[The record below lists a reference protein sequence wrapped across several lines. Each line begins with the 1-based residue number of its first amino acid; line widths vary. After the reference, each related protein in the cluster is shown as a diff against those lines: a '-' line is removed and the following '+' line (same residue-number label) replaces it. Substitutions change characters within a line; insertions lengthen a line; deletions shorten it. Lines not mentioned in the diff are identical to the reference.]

1 MTKDEG
7 RTTKITNPKSK
18 IQNPKSFYD
27 PNLSYQENYDLGPFG
42 GITDEPSAEEVAALE
57 RPRSEWAVVGG
68 LLLRRPIGI
77 PAGPLLNS
85 KFTDAAFRWGYDL
98 CHYKTVRSRFWPS
111 HPAPNVLRV
120 DAPDPIPAGEIG
132 STTLVALH
140 FRDGEPV
147 DLATLSI
154 TNSFGMPA
162 QPPNVWQADMER
174 AAQGAGPGQALVAS
188 ITGTQDNGDDADYIE
203 DHVRTALMCAETG
216 AHAIEV
222 NLSCPNLGGHGLMCH
237 DPHAAGHVCK
247 VVKQAIGSL
256 PLFAKLGNY
265 TPDEKGEATLRQV
278 VQATAPYVQG
288 YGAVNAVPVPVI
300 AASGGPAL
308 PGKGR
313 NLAGVCGAALKA
325 TGLDV
330 VRRLAAIRAAGGYDF
345 AIIGVGGLASP
356 DDYLAYLGA
365 GADAVQGATGP
376 MWNYRLAVDI
386 ALASR
391 LVLAGQI

>member
-1 MTKDEG
+1 MTV
-7 RTTKITNPKSK
+7 P
-18 IQNPKSFYD
+18 FYD

-42 GITDEPSAEEVAALE
+42 MFAAEPSDEERRALEVPGSEWVEVA
-57 RPRSEWAVVGG
+57 G
-68 LLLRRPIGI
+68 LRLRRPLGI

-85 KFTDAAFRWGYDL
+85 KYTDAAFRWGYDL

-111 HPAPNVLRV
+111 HDAPNVLLV
-120 DAPDPIPAGEIG
+120 NSPQPIPPDDFGRD
-132 STTLVALH
+132 TLIARPFL
-140 FRDGEPV
+140 RDEPV

-162 QPPNVWQADMER
+162 QEPDVWQADMQSAVR
-174 AAQGAGPGQALVAS
+174 GAGPGQALVAS
-188 ITGTQDNGDDADYIE
+188 VTGTRLPGEDDHAYIE
-203 DHVRTALMCAETG
+203 DHVLTAAMCAETG

-237 DPHAAGHVCK
+237 DAEAAALVCK
-247 VVKQAIGSL
+247 AVKQAIGPI

-265 TPDEKGEATLRQV
+265 TPDAEGEATLRRV

-300 AASGGPAL
+300 GEDGGQAL
-308 PGKGR
+308 PGAGR
-313 NLAGVCGAALKA
+313 QLAGVCGAALKA

-330 VRRLAAIRAAGGYDF
+330 VRRLSQIRAAGGYEF
-345 AIIGVGGLASP
+345 AIIGVGGLATAA
-356 DDYLAYLGA
+356 DYRAYLEA

-376 MWNYRLAVDI
+376 MWNYRLAVEI
-386 ALASR
+386 AIAAR
-391 LVLAGQI
+391 LQSAVA

>member
-1 MTKDEG
+1 M
-7 RTTKITNPKSK
+7 
-18 IQNPKSFYD
+18 
-27 PNLSYQENYDLGPFG
+27 
-42 GITDEPSAEEVAALE
+42 DEPSAEELAALD
-57 RPRSEWAVVGG
+57 RPRSEWATVGG

-120 DAPDPIPAGEIG
+120 DAPEPIPAGEIG
-132 STTLVALH
+132 RTTLVARR
-140 FRDGEPV
+140 FDNDEV
-147 DLATLSI
+147 VNLATLSI
-154 TNSFGMPA
+154 TNSFGMPTQ
-162 QPPNVWQADMER
+162 QPHVWQADMELAVR
-174 AAQGAGPGQALVAS
+174 GAGPGQALVAS
-188 ITGTQDNGDDADYIE
+188 ITGTQDPGGNEAGYVAD
-203 DHVRTALMCAETG
+203 HARTAAMCVETG

-237 DPHAAGHVCK
+237 DPQAAGQVCK
-247 VVKQAIGSL
+247 AVRQAIGSL

-265 TPDEKGEATLRQV
+265 PPDEAGEATLRSV

-288 YGAVNAVPVPVI
+288 YGAVNAVPVPVV
-300 AASGGPAL
+300 APDGEPAL

-313 NLAGVCGAALKA
+313 SLAGVCGAALKA

-330 VRRLAAIRAAGGYDF
+330 VRRLATIRAAGGYDY

-356 DDYLAYLGA
+356 ADFMAYMEA
-365 GADAVQGATGP
+365 EADAVQGATGP
-376 MWNYRLAVDI
+376 MWNYRLAVEI
-386 ALASR
+386 ALAFKPAIIGSAR
-391 LVLAGQI
+391 